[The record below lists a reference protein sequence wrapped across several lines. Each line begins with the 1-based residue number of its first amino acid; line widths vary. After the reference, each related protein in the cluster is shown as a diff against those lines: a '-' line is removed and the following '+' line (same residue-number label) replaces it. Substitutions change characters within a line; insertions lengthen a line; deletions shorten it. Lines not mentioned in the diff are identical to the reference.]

1 METVKNIAAI
11 VGCVL
16 SIISLIT
23 IFTKA
28 GRAAIKSFFKQ
39 NTKDIEDENAR
50 QADDIKE
57 IRTAVDAMST
67 QLNALSAILKQQCRD
82 TIKNIYYKYCK
93 EKRIPLYERKTVDA
107 TFKLYREIWDG
118 NSYVILMHNEI
129 EKWEIDSTSS
139 IFVDEDDKA

>member
-11 VGCVL
+11 VGCIL
-16 SIISLIT
+16 SIITLIT

-67 QLNALSAILKQQCRD
+67 QLTSLSEFLRQQCRD
-82 TIKNIYYKYCK
+82 SIKNIYYKYCK
-93 EKRIPLYERKTVDA
+93 DKRIPLYERKTADA
-107 TFKLYREIWDG
+107 TFKLYRKIWDG
-118 NSYVILMHNEI
+118 NSYVILMYDEI
-129 EKWEIDSTSS
+129 KKWEVIPTA
-139 IFVDEDDKA
+139 EHELEE